1 MIPKSYMDLSDL
13 FRSDRIHAAFSLKTF
28 EYKGN
33 ERKLLSSLINL
44 DPKRIVNPQQVH
56 SSEVKIVDEPGK
68 ILSTDG
74 IISSSKSLV
83 LSIQVADCI
92 PLYLADPVNNVIG
105 IVHAGW
111 KGIEKGIVDNS
122 INKMINL
129 GAENKKIIAYIGPS
143 IKNCCFE
150 IGSEV
155 AKKFPSNFQINGD
168 ANRFFMDLQDLTKN
182 LLMRNSISFNNIVTS
197 NECTKC
203 NSDKYFSYRKTG
215 SKIGRMIG
223 VIGLT

>member
-1 MIPKSYMDLSDL
+1 MNPKSYMDLSDL

-28 EYKGN
+28 KHKGN

-44 DPKRIVNPQQVH
+44 DPNRIVNPQQVH
-56 SSEVKIVDEPGK
+56 SSKVKIVDEPGK

-111 KGIEKGIVDNS
+111 KGIEKGGDITRLQSIANKTVFSNKTSINHSKDIFEIKGGSSDIISFLLQMAEKKQIQKFNFSEFYDNS
-122 INKMINL
+122 GQFNL
-129 GAENKKIIAYIGPS
+129 KVQN
-143 IKNCCFE
+143 
-150 IGSEV
+150 
-155 AKKFPSNFQINGD
+155 
-168 ANRFFMDLQDLTKN
+168 
-182 LLMRNSISFNNIVTS
+182 
-197 NECTKC
+197 
-203 NSDKYFSYRKTG
+203 
-215 SKIGRMIG
+215 
-223 VIGLT
+223 

>member
-1 MIPKSYMDLSDL
+1 MP
-13 FRSDRIHAAFSLKTF
+13 
-28 EYKGN
+28 
-33 ERKLLSSLINL
+33 
-44 DPKRIVNPQQVH
+44 
-56 SSEVKIVDEPGK
+56 K

-92 PLYLADPVNNVIG
+92 PLYLADPENNIIG

-111 KGIEKGIVDNS
+111 RGIERGIIDNS

-129 GAENKKIIAYIGPS
+129 GADNKKIIVYIGPS
-143 IKNCCFE
+143 IQQCCFE

-182 LLMRNSISFNNIVTS
+182 LLMRNSISINNIFTS

-215 SKIGRMIG
+215 SKSGRMIG

>member
-92 PLYLADPVNNVIG
+92 PLYLADPENNVIG

-111 KGIEKGIVDNS
+111 RGIEKGIVDNS

-129 GAENKKIIAYIGPS
+129 GADNKKIIAYIGPS
-143 IKNCCFE
+143 IHQCCFE

-215 SKIGRMIG
+215 SKSGRMIG

>member
-28 EYKGN
+28 KHKGN

-44 DPKRIVNPQQVH
+44 DPNRIVNPQQVH
-56 SSEVKIVDEPGK
+56 SSKVKIVDEPGK

-92 PLYLADPVNNVIG
+92 PLYLADPENNVIG

-129 GAENKKIIAYIGPS
+129 GADNKKIIAYIGPS
-143 IKNCCFE
+143 IHQCCFE
-150 IGSEV
+150 IRSEV

-182 LLMRNSISFNNIVTS
+182 LLMRNSISINNIVTS

-215 SKIGRMIG
+215 SKSGRMIG